1 MHCLTKKRNSIIT
14 VANCERYA
22 VATRAEELYA
32 DQAHVAQ
39 LAERCSSILEK
50 LRDNVRNARANDRRE
65 PTFSIGKAADL
76 VGRTPAAIRDAE
88 KDGRLPPPPR
98 TETNRRVGYTL
109 AQLNDMRGVFGTR
122 PWRDAD
128 DPCAVVAVQNFKG
141 GVGKS
146 TISVHLAQYLAI
158 RGYRVA
164 LIDCD
169 SQASATTLFGYVPD
183 LDLAEEETLYPFLR
197 QDEMTSLDYALRRTH
212 FDGLDLIPA
221 NLRLFQSE
229 YELAARMA
237 RGQGT
242 LLDRLSQG
250 IASISDRYDIVV
262 IDPPPALGA
271 ISLSVLRAAT
281 ALVVPVP
288 PTVMDFSST
297 AAFLAMLDETMQILT
312 ERSMAPELSFLRFVA
327 SKVDENKS
335 MQKELMNLM
344 RQVFGTALVRSP
356 LKDSAEI
363 DNATARLMT
372 VYELDGPMTSKAVRD
387 RCLAYLDGVNGEIE
401 LDIRATWPSH
411 LKRLRQEGLV

>member
-1 MHCLTKKRNSIIT
+1 M
-14 VANCERYA
+14 
-22 VATRAEELYA
+22 ATAIARVRP
-32 DQAHVAQ
+32 DQTRISA
-39 LAERCSSILEK
+39 LAERCSNILEK
-50 LRDNVRNARANDRRE
+50 LRDGAQSKRADERRE
-65 PTFSIGKAADL
+65 PIFTIGKAADL
-76 VGRTPAAIRDAE
+76 VGRTPAAIREAE
-88 KDGRLPPPPR
+88 KDGRLPEPGR

-122 PWRDAD
+122 PWRAAD
-128 DPCAVVAVQNFKG
+128 DRCAIVAVQNFKG

-146 TISVHLAQYLAI
+146 TISVHLAQFLAI
-158 RGYRVA
+158 RGYRVL

-183 LDLAEEETLYPFLR
+183 LDLQEEDTLYPFLR
-197 QDEMTSLDYALRRTH
+197 QDELGSLEYAIRATH

-242 LLDRLSQG
+242 LLDRLQQG
-250 IASISDRYDIVV
+250 IASVADRYDVVV

-271 ISLSVLRAAT
+271 ISLSVLRAAN

-297 AAFLAMLDETMQILT
+297 AAYLAMLDETMQVLLDHGMNT
-312 ERSMAPELSFLRFVA
+312 DLAFLRFVA

-335 MQKELMNLM
+335 MQRELMGLM
-344 RQVFGTALVRSP
+344 GQLFGNALVRTP

-363 DNATARLMT
+363 DNASARLMT
-372 VYELDGPMTSKAVRD
+372 VYELEGPPTSRSVRD
-387 RCLAYLDGVNGEIE
+387 RCLTYLDGVNSEIE
-401 LDIRATWPSH
+401 TDIRSMWPSH
-411 LKRLRQEGLV
+411 EGRLRREGLA

>member
-1 MHCLTKKRNSIIT
+1 
-14 VANCERYA
+14 
-22 VATRAEELYA
+22 
-32 DQAHVAQ
+32 
-39 LAERCSSILEK
+39 
-50 LRDNVRNARANDRRE
+50 
-65 PTFSIGKAADL
+65 
-76 VGRTPAAIRDAE
+76 
-88 KDGRLPPPPR
+88 
-98 TETNRRVGYTL
+98 
-109 AQLNDMRGVFGTR
+109 MRGVFGTR
-122 PWRDAD
+122 PWRDAE

-146 TISVHLAQYLAI
+146 TVSVHLAQYLAI
-158 RGYRVA
+158 RGYRVL

-183 LDLAEEETLYPFLR
+183 LDLDEEETLYPFLR
-197 QDEMTSLDYALRRTH
+197 QDELTSLDYAVRKTH

-237 RGQGT
+237 RGQGA
-242 LLDRLSQG
+242 LLDRLAQG
-250 IASISDRYDIVV
+250 VASVADRYDIIV

-297 AAFLAMLDETMQILT
+297 AAFLAMLDETMQVLDD
-312 ERSMAPELSFLRFVA
+312 RGQAPELSFLRFVA

-335 MQKELMNLM
+335 MQKELLKLM
-344 RQVFGTALVRSP
+344 RSIFGTAMVRSP

-372 VYELDGPMTSKAVRD
+372 VYELDGPVTSRSVRD
-387 RCLAYLDGVNGEIE
+387 RCLTYLDGVNGELE

-411 LKRLRQEGLV
+411 LKRLRKEGLA

>member
-1 MHCLTKKRNSIIT
+1 M
-14 VANCERYA
+14 
-22 VATRAEELYA
+22 ATAIARVRP
-32 DQAHVAQ
+32 DQTRISA
-39 LAERCSSILEK
+39 LAERCSNILEK
-50 LRDNVRNARANDRRE
+50 LRDGAQSKRADERRE
-65 PTFSIGKAADL
+65 PIFTIGKAADL
-76 VGRTPAAIRDAE
+76 VGRTPAAIREAE
-88 KDGRLPPPPR
+88 KDGRLPEPGR

-122 PWRDAD
+122 PWRAAD

-146 TISVHLAQYLAI
+146 TISVHLAQFLAI
-158 RGYRVA
+158 RGYRVL

-183 LDLAEEETLYPFLR
+183 LDLQEENTLYPFLR
-197 QDEMTSLDYALRRTH
+197 QDELVSLEYAIRATH

-242 LLDRLSQG
+242 LLDRLQQG
-250 IASISDRYDIVV
+250 IASVADRYDVVV

-271 ISLSVLRAAT
+271 ISLSVLRAAN

-297 AAFLAMLDETMQILT
+297 AAYLAMLDETMQVLLEHGMNT
-312 ERSMAPELSFLRFVA
+312 DLAFLRFVA

-335 MQKELMNLM
+335 MQRELMGLM
-344 RQVFGTALVRSP
+344 GQLYGNALVRTP

-363 DNATARLMT
+363 DNASARLMT
-372 VYELDGPMTSKAVRD
+372 VYELEGPTTSRCVRD
-387 RCLAYLDGVNGEIE
+387 RCLTYLDGVNSEIE
-401 LDIRATWPSH
+401 TDIRSMWPSH
-411 LKRLRQEGLV
+411 EGRLRREGLA

>member
-1 MHCLTKKRNSIIT
+1 MAS
-14 VANCERYA
+14 VADDVYTDRGA
-22 VATRAEELYA
+22 VE
-32 DQAHVAQ
+32 Q
-39 LAERCSSILEK
+39 LAERCSSVLEK
-50 LRDNVRNARANDRRE
+50 LRDGARSARAEERRE
-65 PTFSIGKAADL
+65 PIFPIGKAAEL
-76 VGRTPAAIRDAE
+76 VGRTSAAIRDAE

-98 TETNRRVGYTL
+98 TENNRRVGYTL

-122 PWRDAD
+122 PWRDPD

-146 TISVHLAQYLAI
+146 TLSIHLAQYLAI
-158 RGYRVA
+158 RGYRVL

-169 SQASATTLFGYVPD
+169 SQASVTTLFGYVPD
-183 LDLAEEETLYPFLR
+183 LDLSEDETLYPFLR
-197 QDEMTSLDYALRRTH
+197 QDELGSLDYAIRKTH
-212 FDGLDLIPA
+212 FDGLNLIPA

-237 RGQGT
+237 RGQGA

-250 IASISDRYDIVV
+250 VASVADRYDVVV

-297 AAFLAMLDETMQILT
+297 AAFLAMLDETMQVLG
-312 ERSMAPELSFLRFVA
+312 ERDLAPELSFLRFVA

-335 MQKELMNLM
+335 MQKE
-344 RQVFGTALVRSP
+344 RQIFGTSMIRSP

-372 VYELDGPMTSKAVRD
+372 VYELDGPITSRAVRD
-387 RCLAYLDGVNGEIE
+387 RCLAYLDGVNAEIE
-401 LDIRATWPSH
+401 LDIRSTWPSH
-411 LKRLRQEGLV
+411 LKRLRKEGLA

>member
-1 MHCLTKKRNSIIT
+1 MAS
-14 VANCERYA
+14 VADEI
-22 VATRAEELYA
+22 YA
-32 DQAHVAQ
+32 DQGMVAQ
-39 LAERCSSILEK
+39 LAERCSSVLEK
-50 LRDNVRNARANDRRE
+50 LRDGARSARADERRE
-65 PTFSIGKAADL
+65 PTFPIGKAAEL
-76 VGRTPAAIRDAE
+76 VDRTSAAIRDAE

-98 TETNRRVGYTL
+98 TESNRRVGYTL

-122 PWRDAD
+122 PWRDAE
-128 DPCAVVAVQNFKG
+128 DPCAVLAVQNFKG

-146 TISVHLAQYLAI
+146 TVSVHLAQYLAI
-158 RGYRVA
+158 RGYRVL

-183 LDLAEEETLYPFLR
+183 LDLSEDETLYPFLR
-197 QDEMTSLDYALRRTH
+197 QDELGSLDYAIRKTH

-242 LLDRLSQG
+242 LLERLSQG
-250 IASISDRYDIVV
+250 VASVADRYDVVV

-297 AAFLAMLDETMQILT
+297 AAFLAMLDETMQVLG
-312 ERSMAPELSFLRFVA
+312 ERNMAPELSFLRFVA

-335 MQKELMNLM
+335 MQKEMLGLM
-344 RQVFGTALVRSP
+344 RQIFGTSMIRSP

-372 VYELDGPMTSKAVRD
+372 VYELDGPVTSRAVRD
-387 RCLAYLDGVNGEIE
+387 RCLAYLDGVNAEIE
-401 LDIRATWPSH
+401 IDIRSTWPSH
-411 LKRLRQEGLV
+411 LKRLRKEGLA